1 MTAPTTASAESAAP
15 DSSAASAAAA
25 GEAATQQWFDGVA
38 DATFVR
44 LEAGEELHLSFAGED
59 TDFVR
64 FNGGAIRQA
73 GSVRQRQVE
82 LDLIEGLR
90 HTRASVEL
98 SGELAT
104 DVARLAEI
112 VAMLRA
118 QRAAVPE
125 DPYLLLS
132 DDTATSHHV
141 ADATLP
147 DPDEI
152 VERITA
158 AGSGVDAAMVG
169 VYAAGRTRAGFAGS
183 AGQRHWYSAASFD
196 LDWSFHLHAD
206 VSSKHRHAGVAWDD
220 EAFAATVESARTQLE
235 VLARPAVT
243 LDPGTYRTLLAPAA
257 VAELIDLL
265 SWGGFGLQAQRTRE
279 TPLLHLIDGTD
290 SFSPMVSFTED
301 TAGGVAPHFNEDGF
315 VRPPVVPLV
324 VEGRA
329 GDALVSPRSAQEFGV
344 ETNGASAWEAPES
357 FAMAPGTLAADDA
370 LAALGTGLAVGNLW
384 YTNYSD
390 RSACRITGMTRF
402 ATFWVEDGEL
412 VAPVAVLRFDD
423 TLYRLFGDRL
433 EALTDHAELIL
444 DSSTYE
450 SRSTASLR
458 VPGALVSGMTY
469 TL

>member
-1 MTAPTTASAESAAP
+1 MTAAAAPASADPAESAA
-15 DSSAASAAAA
+15 
-25 GEAATQQWFDGVA
+25 QQWFDQLAERAFG
-38 DATFVR
+38 R
-44 LEAGEELHLSFAGED
+44 LQAGEELTISLAGED

-64 FNGGAIRQA
+64 FNGGSIRQA
-73 GSVRQRQVE
+73 GTVRQRHVE
-82 LDLIEGLR
+82 LDLIEGKR
-90 HTRASVEL
+90 HTRAAVEL
-98 SGELAT
+98 SGDLAT
-104 DVARLAEI
+104 DAARLADI
-112 VAMLRA
+112 VAMLRS
-118 QRAAVPE
+118 QRAVVPE
-125 DPYLLLS
+125 DPYLLLP
-132 DDTATSHHV
+132 DGPATSHHV
-141 ADATLP
+141 ADAALP
-147 DPDEI
+147 TPDE
-152 VERITA
+152 VVDRILA
-158 AGSGVDAAMVG
+158 AGAGVDAAMVG

-196 LDWSFHLHAD
+196 LDWSFHLRAD

-220 EAFAATVESARTQLE
+220 DAFAATVASARSGLD

-265 SWGGFGLQAQRTRE
+265 SWGGFGIQARETRE
-279 TPLLHLIDGTD
+279 TPLLHLVDGTD
-290 SFSPMVSFTED
+290 AFSPMVSFTED
-301 TAGGVAPHFNEDGF
+301 TAGGVAPHFNDEGF
-315 VRPPVVPLV
+315 VRPPAVPLV

-344 ETNGASAWEAPES
+344 PTNGASSWEAPES
-357 FAMAPGTLAADDA
+357 FAMAPGTLPAADA

-402 ATFWVEDGEL
+402 ATFWVQDGEL
-412 VAPVAVLRFDD
+412 VAPVSVLRFDD

-433 EALTDHAELIL
+433 EALTDRAELIL

-450 SRSTASLR
+450 RRSTASLR
-458 VPGALVSGMTY
+458 VPGALVSAMTY

>member
-1 MTAPTTASAESAAP
+1 MTAPTTASAEPTAS
-15 DSSAASAAAA
+15 SGESAASL
-25 GEAATQQWFDGVA
+25 GESAVHQWFEDLA
-38 DATFVR
+38 DATFAR
-44 LEAGEELHLSFAGED
+44 LETGEQLHLSFGGED

-64 FNGGAIRQA
+64 FNGGSIRQA
-73 GSVRQRQVE
+73 GSIRQRQVE

-98 SGELAT
+98 SGDLAT
-104 DVARLAEI
+104 DAAQVADI
-112 VAMLRA
+112 VAMLRS

-125 DPYLLLS
+125 DPYLLLPEGAS
-132 DDTATSHHV
+132 TSHHV

-152 VERITA
+152 VGRITS
-158 AGSGVDAAMVG
+158 AGSGIDAAMVG

-206 VSSKHRHAGVAWDD
+206 VSSKHRQAGVAWDD
-220 EAFAATVESARTQLE
+220 DAFATAVASARTQLD

-243 LDPGTYRTLLAPAA
+243 LEPGAYRTLLAPAA

-265 SWGGFGLQAQRTRE
+265 SWGGFGIQARQTRE

-301 TAGGVAPHFNEDGF
+301 TAGGVAPPFNEDGF
-315 VRPPVVPLV
+315 VRPAAVPLV

-344 ETNGASAWEAPES
+344 PTNGASSWEAPES
-357 FAMAPGTLAADDA
+357 FAMAPGTLAAADA
-370 LAALGTGLAVGNLW
+370 LAALGTGLSVGNLW

-412 VAPVAVLRFDD
+412 VAPVSVLRFDD

-433 EALTDHAELIL
+433 EALTDRAELIL
-444 DSSTYE
+444 DQSTYE
-450 SRSTASLR
+450 HRSTGSLR
-458 VPGALVSGMTY
+458 VPGALVSEMTY

>member
-1 MTAPTTASAESAAP
+1 MTAPITAP
-15 DSSAASAAAA
+15 GRSAASA
-25 GEAATQQWFDGVA
+25 GESAVHRWFEQLA
-38 DATFVR
+38 DATFAS
-44 LEAGEELHLSFAGED
+44 LEPDEELHLSFAGED

-64 FNGGAIRQA
+64 FNGGSIRQA
-73 GSVRQRQVE
+73 GSIRQCQVE
-82 LDLIEGLR
+82 LDLIAGLR
-90 HTRASVEL
+90 HTRAGVEL
-98 SGELAT
+98 SGDLAVDT
-104 DVARLAEI
+104 AHVADI

-125 DPYLLLS
+125 DPYLLLP
-132 DDTATSHHV
+132 DGAATSHHV
-141 ADATLP
+141 ADAALP
-147 DPDEI
+147 DPDEVI
-152 VERITA
+152 GRITA
-158 AGSGVDAAMVG
+158 AGSGIDAAMVG
-169 VYAAGRTRAGFAGS
+169 VYTAGRTHAGFAGS

-206 VSSKHRHAGVAWDD
+206 VSSKHRHAGVSWDD
-220 EAFAATVESARTQLE
+220 DAFSVTVASARTQLE
-235 VLARPAVT
+235 VLSRPAIH

-265 SWGGFGLQAQRTRE
+265 SWGGFGLQARRTRE
-279 TPLLHLIDGTD
+279 TPLLHLVDGTD
-290 SFSPMVSFTED
+290 AFSPMVSLTED

-315 VRPPVVPLV
+315 VRPPTVELV
-324 VEGRA
+324 VAGRA

-344 ETNGASAWEAPES
+344 ATNGASAWESPES
-357 FAMAPGTLAADDA
+357 LAMAPGDLAAADA

-412 VAPVAVLRFDD
+412 AAPVSVLRFDD
-423 TLYRLFGDRL
+423 TLYRLLGERL
-433 EALTDHAELIL
+433 EALTDRAELIL

-450 SRSTASLR
+450 RRSTVSSR
-458 VPGALVSGMTY
+458 VPGALVSAMTY

>member
-1 MTAPTTASAESAAP
+1 MTAPTTAPGETGASPGESAV
-15 DSSAASAAAA
+15 
-25 GEAATQQWFDGVA
+25 QRWFEDLA
-38 DATFVR
+38 DATFGH
-44 LEAGEELHLSFAGED
+44 LGPGEELHLSFGGED

-73 GSVRQRQVE
+73 GSVRQCRVE

-98 SGELAT
+98 SGDLAT
-104 DVARLAEI
+104 DAAQVADI
-112 VAMLRA
+112 VTMLRS
-118 QRAAVPE
+118 QRTAVPE
-125 DPYLLLS
+125 DPYLLLP
-132 DDTATSHHV
+132 DGVATSHHV

-147 DPDEI
+147 QPDEI
-152 VERITA
+152 VDRINT
-158 AGSGVDAAMVG
+158 AGSGIDAAMVG

-183 AGQRHWYSAASFD
+183 RGQRHWYSAASFD

-220 EAFAATVESARTQLE
+220 DAFAATVASARTQLG
-235 VLARPAVT
+235 VLARPAIT

-257 VAELIDLL
+257 VAELIALL
-265 SWGGFGLQAQRTRE
+265 SWGGFGIQARRTRE

-315 VRPPVVPLV
+315 VRPPTVELV

-344 ETNGASAWEAPES
+344 ATNGASSWESPES
-357 FAMAPGTLAADDA
+357 FAMAPGVLAAADA

-412 VAPVAVLRFDD
+412 VAPVSVLRFDD
-423 TLYRLFGDRL
+423 TLYRLLGDRL
-433 EALTDHAELIL
+433 EALTDKPEPIL

-458 VPGALVSGMTY
+458 VPGALVSAMTY